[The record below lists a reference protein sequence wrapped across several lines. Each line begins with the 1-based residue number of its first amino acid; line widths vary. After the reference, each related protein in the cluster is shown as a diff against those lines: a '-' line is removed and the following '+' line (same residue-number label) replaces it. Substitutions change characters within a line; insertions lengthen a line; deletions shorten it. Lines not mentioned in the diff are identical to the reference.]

1 MIDFILKLCCIYR
14 GLINMKKKAWLIILG
29 LILTIN
35 NNVYA
40 LSEETCSGLLG
51 ESTMEDLSNIFKYM
65 KILGPILVIAYST
78 YDYIVALVNKDP
90 EEYKKV
96 NKKLITRLILI
107 VVLFFLPIILNLLL
121 SFINDSYTT
130 CIE

>member
-1 MIDFILKLCCIYR
+1 
-14 GLINMKKKAWLIILG
+14 MKKKAWLIILG

-40 LSEETCSGLLG
+40 LTEETCEEILG

-78 YDYIVALVNKDP
+78 YDYISALVNKDQ

-96 NKKLITRLILI
+96 NKKPVTRLII
-107 VVLFFLPIILNLLL
+107 VVVLFFLPIILNLLL
-121 SFINDSYTT
+121 SFINDTYTT

>member
-1 MIDFILKLCCIYR
+1 
-14 GLINMKKKAWLIILG
+14 MKKKAWLIILG

-51 ESTMEDLSNIFKYM
+51 ESTMKDLSNIFKYM

-96 NKKLITRLILI
+96 NKKLITRLILV

>member
-14 GLINMKKKAWLIILG
+14 DLINMKKKAWLIILG

-78 YDYIVALVNKDP
+78 YDYIVALVNKDA

-96 NKKLITRLILI
+96 NKKLITRLILV

-130 CIE
+130 CVE

>member
-1 MIDFILKLCCIYR
+1 
-14 GLINMKKKAWLIILG
+14 MKKKAWLIILG

-78 YDYIVALVNKDP
+78 YDYIVALVNKDA

-96 NKKLITRLILI
+96 NNKLITRLII
-107 VVLFFLPIILNLLL
+107 VVVLFFLPIILNLLL

-130 CIE
+130 CVE

>member
-1 MIDFILKLCCIYR
+1 
-14 GLINMKKKAWLIILG
+14 MKKKAWLIILG

-65 KILGPILVIAYST
+65 KNFRTNTG
-78 YDYIVALVNKDP
+78 NC
-90 EEYKKV
+90 
-96 NKKLITRLILI
+96 
-107 VVLFFLPIILNLLL
+107 LFNL
-121 SFINDSYTT
+121 
-130 CIE
+130 

>member
-1 MIDFILKLCCIYR
+1 
-14 GLINMKKKAWLIILG
+14 MKKKAWLIILG

-40 LSEETCSGLLG
+40 LTEETCEGILG

-78 YDYIVALVNKDP
+78 YDYISALINKDP

-96 NKKLITRLILI
+96 NKKLVTRLILV

-121 SFINDSYTT
+121 SFINDTYTT

>member
-1 MIDFILKLCCIYR
+1 
-14 GLINMKKKAWLIILG
+14 MKKKAWLIILG

-51 ESTMEDLSNIFKYM
+51 ESTMEYM

-96 NKKLITRLILI
+96 NKKLITRLILV

-130 CIE
+130 CVE